1 MYRILFLFIL
11 LSSLFQQG
19 YAKESQMCIRLVDI
33 IEAAQENKG
42 VVLPLEPRSV
52 RMFVQLKLL
61 PSFALQSPESFYI
74 EDRGINQFRVFN
86 MIKGCADKQWFFPSD
101 FLYLLGLRKT

>member
-1 MYRILFLFIL
+1 MRILILLLFIF
-11 LSSLFQQG
+11 SFNTH
-19 YAKESQMCIRLVDI
+19 AKDCTSLVDI
-33 IEAAQENKG
+33 IEIAKKHEG
-42 VVLPLEPRSV
+42 VVLPLESRSV

-74 EDRGINQFRVFN
+74 EDRGENRFRVFN
-86 MIKGCADKQWFFPSD
+86 MKKGCAVNQWFFPSD